1 MFTPDAIIDS
11 VQNAKKQVV
20 STFVQDATI
29 KAGLIEIIEAQT
41 EFAKTLAKN
50 ALTFSQLAVQS
61 LPLGQQK

>member
-1 MFTPDAIIDS
+1 MFTPDALIDS

-41 EFAKTLAKN
+41 EFTKTVAKKT
-50 ALTFSQLAVQS
+50 LTFSQLAVKNFVPS
-61 LPLGQQK
+61 TK

>member
-41 EFAKTLAKN
+41 AFTKTLAKN
-50 ALTFSQLAVQS
+50 SLTFSQLAVQNFAIPS
-61 LPLGQQK
+61 AK

>member
-41 EFAKTLAKN
+41 EFTKTIAKN
-50 ALTFSQLAVQS
+50 ALTFSQLAVKNFAV
-61 LPLGQQK
+61 PTAN

>member
-41 EFAKTLAKN
+41 EFTKTVAKN
-50 ALTFSQLAVQS
+50 ALTFSQLAVKNFVPS
-61 LPLGQQK
+61 TK

>member
-41 EFAKTLAKN
+41 EFTKTVAKN

-61 LPLGQQK
+61 LPLGQPK

>member
-1 MFTPDAIIDS
+1 MFTPDALIDS

-41 EFAKTLAKN
+41 EFSKTIAKN
-50 ALTFSQLAVQS
+50 ALTFSQLAVQNFAIPS
-61 LPLGQQK
+61 AK

>member
-1 MFTPDAIIDS
+1 MFSPDAIIDS

-41 EFAKTLAKN
+41 EFTKTIAKN

>member
-41 EFAKTLAKN
+41 EFSKTIAKN
-50 ALTFSQLAVQS
+50 ALTFSQLAVQNFAIPS
-61 LPLGQQK
+61 AK

>member
-29 KAGLIEIIEAQT
+29 KAGLIEIIEAQDR
-41 EFAKTLAKN
+41 K
-50 ALTFSQLAVQS
+50 SVV
-61 LPLGQQK
+61 

>member
-41 EFAKTLAKN
+41 EFSKTIAKN
-50 ALTFSQLAVQS
+50 ALTFSQLAVQNFAI
-61 LPLGQQK
+61 PTAK

>member
-1 MFTPDAIIDS
+1 MFTPDAFIDY

-41 EFAKTLAKN
+41 DFTKTVAKN
-50 ALTFSQLAVQS
+50 ALTFSQLAVKNF
-61 LPLGQQK
+61 PVPAVK